1 MNDVIKNKKIE
12 LLMGRLEAYYEA
24 EMAVLKGQSY
34 QIGTR
39 KLERAD
45 LAEIRKA
52 ISELETEISVVE
64 NGGKRKAFRAL
75 PRDI

>member
-1 MNDVIKNKKIE
+1 MNDIKTKKLE
-12 LLMGRLEAYYEA
+12 LLTERLNAYYEA

-45 LAEIRKA
+45 LSEIRKA
-52 ISELETEISVVE
+52 ISELETEIAVTS